1 MSGQPYHPSD
11 TLSSQNA
18 SLPPVT
24 TRRYEQRQRAEDA
37 EKTRQ
42 RIVDAV
48 LERLRAAP
56 AEPVAIEKIAAMA
69 GVARSTVY
77 AIFGSRAGL
86 FDAVGAH
93 LQERTGYERLVEAS
107 HRPDARAAFR
117 GGLRAAS
124 EMLAAERDTWR
135 ALRSMAQLDQEAV
148 GGSVQRWEDER
159 AAAMARI
166 AARLHEQGH
175 LRPEVTAEEA
185 NDVLWVITSF
195 ESFDLLY
202 SGRGL
207 PLDVVVERLTDAAER
222 ALMRRA

>member
-1 MSGQPYHPSD
+1 MSGGPYHPSD
-11 TLSSQNA
+11 TLSSQSA
-18 SLPPVT
+18 TPPPVT
-24 TRRYEQRQRAEDA
+24 PRRYEQRQRAEDA

-93 LQERTGYERLVEAS
+93 LQARTGYERLVEAS
-107 HRPDARAAFR
+107 HRPDAREALR

-166 AARLHEQGH
+166 ARLLHVQGH

-185 NDVLWVITSF
+185 DDVLWVITSF

-202 SGRGL
+202 TGRGL
-207 PLDVVVERLTDAAER
+207 PPHPVVHGVTAAC
-222 ALMRRA
+222 

>member
-1 MSGQPYHPSD
+1 M
-11 TLSSQNA
+11 
-18 SLPPVT
+18 T

-93 LQERTGYERLVEAS
+93 LQARTGYERLVEAS
-107 HRPDARAAFR
+107 HRPDARDAFR

-135 ALRSMAQLDQEAV
+135 VLRSMAQLDQEAV

-166 AARLHEQGH
+166 ARQLHEQGH
-175 LRPEVTAEEA
+175 LRPGITVEKA
-185 NDVLWVITSF
+185 NDLLWVITSF

-222 ALMRRA
+222 ALMTR